1 MDSSSKPL
9 SEQYAEIGA
18 QWADADAAASLL
30 EGCRSAYLSQKMQ
43 LMGDKPINRA
53 EAIVKASQDWQDYNE
68 KMVNARKRANLLR
81 VQMETIKMRHSVWQ
95 SEEANNRTQARL

>member
-1 MDSSSKPL
+1 MDNSKPL

-43 LMGDKPINRA
+43 FMGDKPINRA
-53 EAIVKASQDWQDYNE
+53 EAIVKASPDWQDYNE
-68 KMVNARKRANLLR
+68 KMVNARKRANLLK
-81 VQMETIKMRHSVWQ
+81 VQMETLRMRHREWVG
-95 SEEANNRTQARL
+95 EDANRRVEARL